1 MLEFFGLLVKLFYLS
16 IAMIF
21 YAIFNLFA
29 SAGSY
34 RKNKDMPGNDFIFV
48 SVVCFLTTIPM
59 LFGAYPLAIITWI
72 VGLMLLFIGSK
83 KNHEANDDSN
93 PTFYFINVTIGAI
106 IAVFMIV
113 LFLG

>member
-1 MLEFFGLLVKLFYLS
+1 MAEAIGLLVKLVYLS
-16 IAMIF
+16 VGIII
-21 YAIFNLFA
+21 YTLFNLFA
-29 SAGSY
+29 FF
-34 RKNKDMPGNDFIFV
+34 RTKNTPGNDYIFL
-48 SVVCFLTTIPM
+48 SALCSIITLPM
-59 LFGAYPLAIITWI
+59 LFGSYPLSIVTWI
-72 VGLMLLFIGSK
+72 GGLVLLFIGSK